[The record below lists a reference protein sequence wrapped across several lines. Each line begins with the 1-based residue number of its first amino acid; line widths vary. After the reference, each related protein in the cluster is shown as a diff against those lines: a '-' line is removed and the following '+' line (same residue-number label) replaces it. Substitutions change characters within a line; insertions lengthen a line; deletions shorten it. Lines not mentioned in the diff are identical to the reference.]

1 MSSTPDPATP
11 SRVRGLRVPRQARQ
25 ENPEGRMPLMEHIRE
40 LRNRLLKALLGLGLG
55 MVVGWIFFKPA
66 WNFIAEP
73 FCKLNIQGVVGCGK
87 DGHPLI
93 VTGVFDAFFLH
104 LKIAFVVGLIL
115 SSPVWLYQLWAFVAP
130 GLYQRERRW
139 TYVFMG
145 GAIPLFAAGAFL
157 AYLTL
162 DKVLGILLGFT
173 PDHVVPLVTITSY
186 LSYAVAMLL
195 IFGATFELPLFV
207 VVLNLAGVLTHARI
221 RKWRRTL
228 VFGIFVFAAVATP
241 SQDPFTM
248 LALALPTVVLF
259 EVAELV
265 AYVHDRRKAARP
277 DPYADLSDD
286 EASPLEGVEDLDED
300 LEDTPRS

>member
-1 MSSTPDPATP
+1 
-11 SRVRGLRVPRQARQ
+11 
-25 ENPEGRMPLMEHIRE
+25 MPLMEHIRE
-40 LRNRLLKALLGLGLG
+40 LRNRILKALLGIVAGG
-55 MVVGWIFFKPA
+55 IVGWIFYDPIWRVLQHPYCKIPQA
-66 WNFIAEP
+66 HRLNGQCALTTTGILDP
-73 FCKLNIQGVVGCGK
+73 FVLRIKIC
-87 DGHPLI
+87 LI
-93 VTGVFDAFFLH
+93 
-104 LKIAFVVGLIL
+104 IGLVL
-115 SSPVWLYQLWAFVAP
+115 ASPIWLYQLWAFVAP

-157 AYLTL
+157 AYETL
-162 DKVLGILLGFT
+162 DKGLGILLGFT
-173 PDHVVPLVTITSY
+173 PDHVVPIVTITSY
-186 LSYAVAMLL
+186 LGYAVAMLL

-207 VVLNLAGVLTHARI
+207 VILNFAGVLTHARI

-259 EVAELV
+259 EVAEV
-265 AYVHDRRKAARP
+265 IAYVHDRRKAARP
-277 DPYADLSDD
+277 DPYAHLSDD
-286 EASPLEGVEDLDED
+286 EASPLDMNDLDEVED